1 MMDFPAGG
9 TVPALLAAILA
20 TLASTVSLGRLGNST
35 VSAVL
40 LRICIYAIAGAVLW
54 IVTGGSGLFVAT
66 LIICAGIVES
76 DLRWYLIPDALC
88 VALLAIGYWAVGP
101 DDLVPPTVGV
111 VLGGG
116 LLLLVRA
123 AFYKLR
129 GFHGLG
135 LGDVKLV
142 AVMGSLLG
150 PQDLMF
156 AIAAGAGI
164 TGVFHVIIMRV
175 VPSRVALVE
184 GTPAAPLGAGLA
196 LACVAILATKGM
208 TPWR

>member
-1 MMDFPAGG
+1 MMAFPAGD
-9 TVPALLAAILA
+9 TVPAFLAAILA
-20 TLASTVSLGRLGNST
+20 TLTSAVSLGRLGNST

-40 LRICIYAIAGAVLW
+40 LRICIYAVAGAALW
-54 IVTGGSGLFVAT
+54 IVTGGSGLLVAA

-76 DLRWYLIPDALC
+76 DLRWYLIPDTLC
-88 VALLAIGYWAVGP
+88 VALLAIGYWAAGP
-101 DDLVPPTVGV
+101 DDLVTPTVSI

-116 LLLLVRA
+116 LLLMVRV
-123 AFYKLR
+123 AFHKLR

-156 AIAAGAGI
+156 AISAGAGI

-175 VPSRVALVE
+175 APSRIALVE

-196 LACVAILATKGM
+196 LACAAILAIKGM